1 MAINKNRMYH
11 YAKKY
16 VFIPIFTLL
25 FPLSFAYSQNSEQT
39 IVPTSPPPISE
50 QNALNVPKELTGST
64 NGVKE
69 GEELN
74 LQKEISVDLIDL
86 EALRKATE
94 ERRGPNAV
102 LRMSLKE
109 CVETALTQNP
119 DIVISGLEPKKSQAD
134 QLTARGMFD
143 PFWQTS
149 AQYNYASIIASQEIQ
164 AYARI
169 NSVETHQT
177 LIDTSV
183 GGKLKLGTQYAITF
197 NTSIEET
204 SFSNFAKDYAGQLL
218 FTLTQPLL
226 KGFGI
231 KVNTVNIEMAKK
243 SEKAGEAQLTMT
255 VMNTVA
261 DVIKAYWDLVGAMEN
276 VKVREESLANAER
289 LLSISEKRREIGTA
303 ADIEVLQ
310 AKAGVATRQSEL
322 VAAQAQV
329 ESASD
334 ILKNLLLMREDN
346 LFSKVLIVPT
356 DRPHSFENESFDV
369 SKLAPNVDESVEKAL
384 KNRPEIAMAALQ
396 IDIADLQVMQARNE
410 MLPQLDIVGSYG
422 QGGRDRS
429 ASKMFYGIRD
439 DDETYYT
446 YGIKATV
453 PIGNR
458 AGRGAFQRARLTQ
471 REMEEQ
477 KKKIEQTV
485 MMGVHLAVRNVET
498 NRILVESNRQA
509 RKLQEANVI
518 AEEKRLKLGVST
530 SWRVLQVQTDYTMA
544 KTMEL
549 QAQISYEKA
558 ITDLY
563 LAEGTLLGNM
573 DIEIKPQDAEGP
585 ISYSESIKPH
595 WE

>member
-1 MAINKNRMYH
+1 MYH

-134 QLTARGMFD
+134 QLTAHGMFD

-231 KVNTVNIEMAKK
+231 KVNTVNIEMANK
-243 SEKAGEAQLTMT
+243 SEKAGEARLTMT

-322 VAAQAQV
+322 VAAQAQL

-346 LFSKVLIVPT
+346 LFSKVLIVPM

-369 SKLAPNVDESVEKAL
+369 SKLAPNVEESVEKAL

-558 ITDLY
+558 VTDLY

>member
-1 MAINKNRMYH
+1 M
-11 YAKKY
+11 KY
-16 VFIPIFTLL
+16 VSILILTFL
-25 FPLSFAYSQNSEQT
+25 FPFSFAYSQNSEQT
-39 IVPTSPPPISE
+39 TLIPPKPIPQE
-50 QNALNVPKELTGST
+50 NAIDIPIEST
-64 NGVKE
+64 KPINGVKE

-74 LQKEISVDLIDL
+74 LQREISIDLIDL

-109 CVETALTQNP
+109 CIETALTQNP
-119 DIVISGLEPKKSQAD
+119 DIMVSGLEPRKAQAD
-134 QLTARGMFD
+134 QLTASGMFD
-143 PFWQTS
+143 PFWQTT

-204 SFSNFAKDYAGQLL
+204 SFSDFAKDYAGRML

-231 KVNTVNIEMAKK
+231 KVNTVNIEMARK
-243 SEKAGEAQLTMT
+243 SEKAGEAQLKMT

-261 DVIKAYWDLVGAMEN
+261 EVIKAYWDLVGAMEN

-322 VAAQAQV
+322 VAAQAQL

-334 ILKNLLLMREDN
+334 ILKNLLLMREND

-369 SKLAPNVDESVEKAL
+369 SKLAPNIDESVGKAL
-384 KNRPEIAMAALQ
+384 QNRPEIAMAGLQ

-410 MLPQLDIVGSYG
+410 MLPQLDLVGSYG

-429 ASKMFYGIRD
+429 VSKMFYGIRD

-458 AGRGAFQRARLTQ
+458 AGRGAFQRARLTK

-558 ITDLY
+558 LTDLY
-563 LAEGTLLGNM
+563 LAEGTILDNM
-573 DIEIKPQDAEGP
+573 DIEIKPPDTEGP
-585 ISYSESIKPH
+585 ISYGESIKPH